1 MNNNIKFIRYYKFY
15 NADVWDIIYKSGR
28 IRTIVDDR
36 LPRTA
41 ETFCILAKNVINQ
54 YDKVSGRN
62 ETIYTND

>member
-1 MNNNIKFIRYYKFY
+1 MNNIEFVRYYKFY
-15 NADVWDIIYKSGR
+15 NADAWDIIYKSGR
-28 IRTIVDDR
+28 IRTIVDGR

-54 YDKVSGRN
+54 VDKMHGQ

>member
-1 MNNNIKFIRYYKFY
+1 MNNIEFVRYYKGK
-15 NADVWDIIYKSGR
+15 NKNDIWDIIYKSGR
-28 IRTIVDDR
+28 VKTIINDH

-54 YDKVSGRN
+54 VDKMHGQ